1 VEAHLETFGWV
12 RPWLPPSFDVDGYC
26 RTLLRVSMSRE
37 IRPEPEGRA
46 EALWLAQRDELR
58 EVYGVLL
65 ADLAAAGEL
74 HVEAAGTYALARHV
88 GRGERLRKRIY
99 FRWSM
104 VRATLRWFK
113 YVVTFEDWLDY
124 IRHKAERHTGQPIEL
139 TQREQRWPLLFL
151 WPRLVRYLRQKDK
164 RRPS

>member
-1 VEAHLETFGWV
+1 
-12 RPWLPPSFDVDGYC
+12 
-26 RTLLRVSMSRE
+26 
-37 IRPEPEGRA
+37 
-46 EALWLAQRDELR
+46 
-58 EVYGVLL
+58 VLL

-74 HVEAAGTYALARHV
+74 RVEAEGTYALARHV
-88 GRGERLRKRIY
+88 GRAERLRKRIY

-104 VRATLRWFK
+104 VRATVRWFK

-139 TQREQRWPLLFL
+139 TRREQRWPLLFL

-164 RRPS
+164 RGPS